1 MSYLDQ
7 ASNNKRS
14 VAFGIV
20 VAIHALLGY
29 AFATGLA
36 TTVAT
41 KVLKEFEVVE
51 VVEPPKV
58 EEEPPPPP
66 PELEDP
72 PPFVPPPDLP
82 IELPPPPQQT
92 ITTQTE
98 VRQTEVIKAN
108 VPTAPKVEAAP
119 QPEQKPVVRVG
130 PKPSGSNSQ
139 AISRDDYP
147 PASVRA
153 EETGTVGVKFTIG
166 TDGKIVPGT
175 CTVTKSS
182 SFERLD
188 KKTCELMERRF
199 RYTPATEDGKP
210 VQIGATSSFR
220 WVLDE

>member
-7 ASNNKRS
+7 TSNSKRS

-20 VAIHALLGY
+20 VGIHLLLGY

-36 TTVAT
+36 TSVAT

-92 ITTQTE
+92 ITTQAE
-98 VRQTEVIKAN
+98 VRQTAPIAAN
-108 VPTAPKVEAAP
+108 VPTAPKVEAPAAP
-119 QPEQKPVVRVG
+119 PPPPVARVAAQA
-130 PKPSGSNSQ
+130 SGRNAQ

-153 EETGTVGVKFTIG
+153 EETGTVSVKFTVG
-166 TDGKIVPGT
+166 TDGKIVAGS
-175 CTVTKSS
+175 CTVTRSS
-182 SFERLD
+182 SFDRLD
-188 KKTCELMERRF
+188 KKTCELVERRF
-199 RYTPATEDGKP
+199 RFKPATEDGKP
-210 VQIGATSSFR
+210 VQSVSQTNVR
-220 WVLDE
+220 WQLED